1 MLYVVYSLIKILLR
15 WLFYLFS
22 VWLQESDLGTDFVIL
37 PGPPVGNGIDLEKLE
52 HQKVVVDFRL
62 TDGLA
67 DDTRHYVI
75 QRDKSGSYEV
85 LSTGL
90 IDEDKVWCVCV
101 C

>member
-1 MLYVVYSLIKILLR
+1 M
-15 WLFYLFS
+15 
-22 VWLQESDLGTDFVIL
+22 IL

-101 C
+101 CVCTCVCMCICMYKS

>member
-1 MLYVVYSLIKILLR
+1 MILDR
-15 WLFYLFS
+15 
-22 VWLQESDLGTDFVIL
+22 
-37 PGPPVGNGIDLEKLE
+37 PPVTEGIDLDKLE

-62 TDGLA
+62 TDGIP

-90 IDEDKVWCVCV
+90 IEDDKVSRLSGQLQLHAYKFASMT
-101 C
+101 

>member
-1 MLYVVYSLIKILLR
+1 MV
-15 WLFYLFS
+15 S
-22 VWLQESDLGTDFVIL
+22 VPFCLQESDSKTNFVIL
-37 PGPPVGNGIDLEKLE
+37 PGPPTVNGIDLEKLE

-90 IDEDKVWCVCV
+90 IDEDKVWWCCVCV
-101 C
+101 CVYRIMKA

>member
-1 MLYVVYSLIKILLR
+1 MVSVS
-15 WLFYLFS
+15 FY
-22 VWLQESDLGTDFVIL
+22 LQESDRGTDFVIL
-37 PGPPVGNGIDLEKLE
+37 SGPPTVNGVDLEKLE

-90 IDEDKVWCVCV
+90 IDEDKVW
-101 C
+101 

>member
-1 MLYVVYSLIKILLR
+1 MVSISLY
-15 WLFYLFS
+15 
-22 VWLQESDLGTDFVIL
+22 LQESDRGTDFVIL
-37 PGPPVGNGIDLEKLE
+37 SGPPTSNGIDLEKLE

-90 IDEDKVWCVCV
+90 IDEDKVW
-101 C
+101 

>member
-1 MLYVVYSLIKILLR
+1 M
-15 WLFYLFS
+15 
-22 VWLQESDLGTDFVIL
+22 IL
-37 PGPPVGNGIDLEKLE
+37 PGPPIVDDIDLEKLE

-62 TDGLA
+62 TDRLD

-90 IDEDKVWCVCV
+90 IDEDKVQYVVVKIVNWR
-101 C
+101 

>member
-1 MLYVVYSLIKILLR
+1 M
-15 WLFYLFS
+15 
-22 VWLQESDLGTDFVIL
+22 IL

-101 C
+101 CVCAYACIKVERLAMVCMLAN